1 MIIITTVT
9 ATENI
14 ATEQINIACDQKF
27 YYKLHKC
34 IKYIKEIQELKEM
47 MNEAERER
55 EPGWKRALA
64 EPRQEVKKIT
74 SQI

>member
-14 ATEQINIACDQKF
+14 ATEQINIACDQNF

-34 IKYIKEIQELKEM
+34 IKYIKEIQELKER

-55 EPGWKRALA
+55 EP
-64 EPRQEVKKIT
+64 
-74 SQI
+74 

>member
-14 ATEQINIACDQKF
+14 ATEQINIACDQNF

-55 EPGWKRALA
+55 ENRDGNVHWQSRG
-64 EPRQEVKKIT
+64 KK
-74 SQI
+74 